1 MSVRWGPL
9 YLQTLRDDLD
19 TLVMDADV
27 LESLL
32 ESREPTVIY
41 FFADVGDGET
51 GLYIMAKW

>member
-1 MSVRWGPL
+1 M

-19 TLVMDADV
+19 TLVIDTDV
-27 LESLL
+27 LESML

-41 FFADVGDGET
+41 FFADVGDGGT

>member
-1 MSVRWGPL
+1 M

-27 LESLL
+27 LENLL

-41 FFADVGDGET
+41 FFADVGDGGT